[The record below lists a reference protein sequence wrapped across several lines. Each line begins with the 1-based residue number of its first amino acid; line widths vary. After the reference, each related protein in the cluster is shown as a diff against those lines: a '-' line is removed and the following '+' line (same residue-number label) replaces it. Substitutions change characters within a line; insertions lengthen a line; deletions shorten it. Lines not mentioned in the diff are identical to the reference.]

1 MKMTTPI
8 PAQITTPDEVDTRL
22 GTLRFFDG
30 FPDDHTVEKVMDN
43 LDFSRGVQA
52 FLSGMPGASP
62 VGMRAGFQK
71 LGVLN
76 SSILLFE
83 NLLDS
88 KSIFLTGNTDSVDF
102 STWLNLKDGP

>member
-52 FLSGMPGASP
+52 FLSGMPGASL

-71 LGVLN
+71 LGVLKAASCFSRI
-76 SSILLFE
+76 SSIP
-83 NLLDS
+83 NLS
-88 KSIFLTGNTDSVDF
+88 SSRETRTPSISARG
-102 STWLNLKDGP
+102 